1 MRTKYAR
8 RIRLI
13 ILVARYDIAQNTSFA
28 QSIKQPNGIGENL
41 SEAIAVFEGKKEA
54 PANSFYGKIYFK
66 SYKNYKKYFEPRAT
80 SNDILKMMVK
90 INDFHNKILKKEI
103 EEVEKELEA
112 FERKIVKKINK

>member
-28 QSIKQPNGIGENL
+28 ESIKQPNGIGKNL
-41 SEAIAVFEGKKEA
+41 SEAIAVFEGKEEV

-80 SNDILKMMVK
+80 ANDRLKMMVK
-90 INDFHNKILKKEI
+90 INDFHRKVLTKEI
-103 EEVEKELEA
+103 EKVEKELKD
-112 FERKIVKKINK
+112 FERKIVKRNK